1 MATLFSGIMAG
12 IAAAI
17 FMGAASEIAYR
28 MGLFN
33 SSLLLIDGSF
43 FLRFT
48 RKEPGKGEL
57 SGRHTSPSLY
67 RCSFWC
73 YLCSHHILLRAKSF
87 FTGAC
92 GLLFLSSL
100 AFHALYRPAHSRTG
114 DAGTKGI
121 APYLAG
127 ATFSSCHIWGWLL
140 LLPHSAGIANLYAC
154 DMG

>member
-1 MATLFSGIMAG
+1 MATLLSGIMAG

-48 RKEPGKGEL
+48 RKESGKGD
-57 SGRHTSPSLY
+57 
-67 RCSFWC
+67 
-73 YLCSHHILLRAKSF
+73 YLAGIPVHHILLRAKSF

-140 LLPHSAGIANLYAC
+140 LLPRSAGIANLYAC